1 MTHDQARQTYTEAV
15 AEVGGTIDFVAP
27 VRKEGMH

>member
-1 MTHDQARQTYTEAV
+1 MTHDKAKQAYTEAV
-15 AEVGGTIDFVAP
+15 AEVGGTIDFVVP